1 MKKRFSLPALAVAVA
16 IAGFLSLTTAPKSFA
31 ASQANKAGVSF
42 SLSGQYIGKALYG
55 QNESEMFADSVGSY
69 KYTDVSLGAG
79 PTKQSSFN
87 PPTQNT
93 FDVFLQRLRLNAS
106 ISYDKLAHGMPLA
119 AIFTQFDLT
128 NAYNG
133 VTNGYGTNGWDA
145 LGATTVPTGFNHDFN
160 TFGLRQAYIRFI
172 TPIGAVMFGRM
183 PVKFGLGIAVNTN
196 ADGIG
201 DFIPL
206 GNTGIFVGSL
216 FGNETTAY
224 NNDIGPITDIGT
236 TPPAVYGYSHI
247 QSGTIP
253 TIEVMSLKP
262 MNNVSWSVWLTEAHL
277 NQFGAELT
285 QIISGAYYATPT
297 LNSKSASANITY
309 GGLSATYAAKGA
321 KLAGEFDYFRGD
333 IMNSPYDITGVAPT
347 NLNNSGDLVDYAPNG
362 AYPYYLFN
370 NTTTGDRTKIESYD
384 IYLTGSQLL
393 NTSTPTTLGFKFGIG
408 SPISNDHL
416 DMTYYSMLQ
425 NTRTIFGDVIGN
437 DWQPIEFSAPG
448 LNYMYQG
455 LGEAMGANLANRYVI
470 MVDATEHLASGNSLQ
485 ESLIHAA
492 WLKTSINGQQVFGG
506 SDIGTE
512 FDLNFTHHFTK
523 TLSWQAWGAYV
534 WTGSGVDSTSSSG
547 SVTSSTNSSGTTVYS
562 GTFSSPSNPTHK
574 DIFALGSAVIWNF

>member
-1 MKKRFSLPALAVAVA
+1 LAVAVA
-16 IAGFLSLTTAPKSFA
+16 IAGFLSLTMAPKSFA
-31 ASQANKAGVSF
+31 AAQANKAGVSF
-42 SLSGQYIGKALYG
+42 SLSGQYIGKAFWS
-55 QNESEMFADSVGSY
+55 QNQAQMFANSVSSY
-69 KYTDVSLGAG
+69 TYNDAQIGAS
-79 PTKQSSFN
+79 PSSTATSN

-133 VTNGYGTNGWDA
+133 VTNGYGTNGWQP
-145 LGATTVPTGFNHDFN
+145 LGETTVPGGFNHDFN

-172 TPIGAVMFGRM
+172 TPIGAIMFGRM
-183 PVKFGLGIAVNTN
+183 PVKFGLGVAVNTN

-206 GNTGIFVGSL
+206 GDTGIFVGNL

-224 NNDIGPITDIGT
+224 NNNTTPTDIGT

-277 NQFGAELT
+277 NQFGAALT
-285 QIISGAYYATPT
+285 TLVNGAYSPT
-297 LNSKSASANITY
+297 TQLSNNSASANITY
-309 GGLSATYAAKGA
+309 GGLSATYAAKGT
-321 KLAGEFDYFRGD
+321 KLAGEFDYFRGE
-333 IMNSPYDITGVAPT
+333 IMNSPYDITGVAP
-347 NLNNSGDLVDYAPNG
+347 NSMG
-362 AYPYYLFN
+362 ALEKTTLFN

-408 SPISNDHL
+408 GPISNDHL
-416 DMTYYSMLQ
+416 DMTYYSQIQ
-425 NTRTIFGDVIGN
+425 NTRTLFGDVIGN
-437 DWQPIEFSAPG
+437 NWQPIEFNAPG
-448 LNYMYQG
+448 LNYMYYAT
-455 LGEAMGANLANRYVI
+455 GEAMGSNLANRYVI

-492 WLKTSINGQQVFGG
+492 WLKTSINGTQVFGG

-547 SVTSSTNSSGTTVYS
+547 SATSTCSEYVPAGETCSDVSGAVTYYN
-562 GTFSSPSNPTHK
+562 GTFSSPNNPTHK
-574 DIFALGSAVIWNF
+574 DIFALGSAIIWNF

>member
-1 MKKRFSLPALAVAVA
+1 MKKRFSIPALAVAVA
-16 IAGFLSLTTAPKSFA
+16 IVGFLSLTMAPKSFA
-31 ASQANKAGVSF
+31 ASQANKSGVSF
-42 SLSGQYIGKALYG
+42 SLSGQYIGKSLYA
-55 QNESEMFADSVGSY
+55 QNESEMFADSVSSY
-69 KYTDVSLGAG
+69 TYKSALVGGG
-79 PTKQSSFN
+79 PTPSTPTTFN

-133 VTNGYGTNGWDA
+133 VTNGYGTNGWQP
-145 LGATTVPTGFNHDFN
+145 LGETTVPGGFNHDFN

-206 GNTGIFVGSL
+206 GNTGIFIGNL

-224 NNDIGPITDIGT
+224 NNGTTPTDIGT
-236 TPPAVYGYSHI
+236 TPPAAYGYSHI

-262 MNNVSWSVWLTEAHL
+262 MNDVSWSVWLTEAHL

-309 GGLSATYAAKGA
+309 GGLSATYAAKGT

-333 IMNSPYDITGVAPT
+333 IMNSPYDITGVAPDPST
-347 NLNNSGDLVDYAPNG
+347 LESDIT
-362 AYPYYLFN
+362 LFN

-408 SPISNDHL
+408 SPISNDHF
-416 DMTYYSMLQ
+416 DMTYYSMIQ

-448 LNYMYQG
+448 LNYMYYG
-455 LGEAMGANLANRYVI
+455 TGEAMGANLSNRYVI
-470 MVDATEHLASGNSLQ
+470 MVDATEHLASGNSLK

-492 WLKTSINGQQVFGG
+492 WLKTSINGTQVFGG

-523 TLSWQAWGAYV
+523 TLAWQAWGAYV

-562 GTFSSPSNPTHK
+562 GTFSSPINATHK

>member
-16 IAGFLSLTTAPKSFA
+16 IAGFLSLTTAPKTFA
-31 ASQANKAGVSF
+31 ASQANKSGVSF
-42 SLSGQYIGKALYG
+42 SISGTYVGEALYA
-55 QNESEMFADSVGSY
+55 QNESEMFADSVSSY
-69 KYTDVSLGAG
+69 TYKSALVGGG
-79 PTKQSSFN
+79 PTPSTPTTFN

-145 LGATTVPTGFNHDFN
+145 LGATTVPAGFNHDFN

-206 GNTGIFVGSL
+206 GNTGIFIGNL

-224 NNDIGPITDIGT
+224 NNSTIPTDIGT
-236 TPPAVYGYSHI
+236 TPPAAYGYSHI

-262 MNNVSWSVWLTEAHL
+262 MNDVSWSVWLTEAHL

-333 IMNSPYDITGVAPT
+333 IMNSPFIGYSP
-347 NLNNSGDLVDYAPNG
+347 
-362 AYPYYLFN
+362 
-370 NTTTGDRTKIESYD
+370 TTTSPNLTETFDNTNEGRTKIESYD

-408 SPISNDHL
+408 SPISNDHF
-416 DMTYYSMLQ
+416 DMTYYSMIQ

-448 LNYMYQG
+448 LAYIYSG
-455 LGEAMGANLANRYVI
+455 PAEAMGANLANRYVI

-492 WLKTSINGQQVFGG
+492 WLKTSINGQPVFGG

-523 TLSWQAWGAYV
+523 TLAWQAWGAYV
-534 WTGSGVDSTSSSG
+534 WTGSGVESTMSNTIAE
-547 SVTSSTNSSGTTVYS
+547 TSTPNQYS
-562 GTFSSPSNPTHK
+562 GTFSSPTNPTHK

>member
-16 IAGFLSLTTAPKSFA
+16 IAGFLSLTTAPKTFA
-31 ASQANKAGVSF
+31 ASQANKSGVSF
-42 SLSGQYIGKALYG
+42 SISGTYVGKALWS
-55 QNESEMFADSVGSY
+55 QD
-69 KYTDVSLGAG
+69 
-79 PTKQSSFN
+79 QSQFFTTNDLDPNSGVTIPSKNSFE
-87 PPTQNT
+87 
-93 FDVFLQRLRLNAS
+93 VFLQRLRMNAS

-133 VTNGYGTNGWDA
+133 ITNGYGSNGWDA

-206 GNTGIFVGSL
+206 GNVGVFVGNL
-216 FGNETTAY
+216 FGNETTASCTTA
-224 NNDIGPITDIGT
+224 NTACAVSTIGT
-236 TPPAVYGYSHI
+236 VPPSAYGYSHV

-262 MNNVSWSVWLTEAHL
+262 INNVSWSVWLTEAHL
-277 NQFGAELT
+277 NQFGAQLSSVV
-285 QIISGAYYATPT
+285 SGAYSPANT
-297 LNSKSASANITY
+297 LSSNSASANITY
-309 GGLSATYAAKGA
+309 GGLSATYAAKGTKA
-321 KLAGEFDYFRGD
+321 AGEFDDFRGD
-333 IMNSPYDITGVAPT
+333 IMNSPYTF
-347 NLNNSGDLVDYAPNG
+347 NLTKDG
-362 AYPYYLFN
+362 
-370 NTTTGDRTKIESYD
+370 RTKIESYD
-384 IYLTGSQLL
+384 LYLTGSQLL
-393 NTSTPTTLGFKFGIG
+393 NTSTPTTVGFKFGIG
-408 SPISNDHL
+408 SPISNEHL

-448 LNYMYQG
+448 LAFLYQSQ
-455 LGEAMGANLANRYVI
+455 GEAMGANLANRYVI
-470 MVDATEHLASGNSLQ
+470 MLDATEHLASGNALQ

-492 WLKTSINGQQVFGG
+492 WLKDTIAYNGNQIHAFAG
-506 SDIGTE
+506 DNIGTE

-523 TLSWQAWGAYV
+523 TLAWQAWGAYV
-534 WTGSGVDSTSSSG
+534 WTGSGVDSFTPTATG
-547 SVTSSTNSSGTTVYS
+547 GV
-562 GTFSSPSNPTHK
+562 PSYVAHK
-574 DIFALGSAVIWNF
+574 DITALGSAVIWNF